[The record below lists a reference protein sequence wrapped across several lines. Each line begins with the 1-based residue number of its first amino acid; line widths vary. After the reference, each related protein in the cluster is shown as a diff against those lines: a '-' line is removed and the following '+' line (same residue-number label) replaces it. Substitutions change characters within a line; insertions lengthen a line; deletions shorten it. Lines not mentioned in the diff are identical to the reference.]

1 MQVFKLLGAVSLVFA
16 VVTVIGCGGS
26 DHPADVLKE
35 LPVDD
40 ASDTLDPP
48 ADSDTELDT
57 ERDTELDTD
66 TDADTGADVDTDTDE
81 VCTPSCG
88 ERVCGPDPVCEQS
101 CGQCPEGKT
110 CNSDGQCVAEGCV
123 PACGPRQCGLDP
135 VCGTSCGECEA
146 HEKCNDDGQCECVP
160 ACGPR
165 KCGLDP
171 VCGTSCGECEANYEC
186 DDDGQ
191 CIPSDGIKWVR
202 IAGGTFLMGSDDG
215 GSDEKPVHSVTV
227 PTFKMTKTEVTVDQY
242 RACVDEGDC
251 TAPNTGEYCNWDKP
265 DRGSHPVNCVDWDQ
279 AQAFAIWAGG
289 RLPSEAEW
297 EYAARSGGQD
307 WKYPW
312 GDEEATCARAVMI
325 DSMDAGCGRD
335 STWPVCS
342 KPSGNTTDGL
352 CDMAGNVYEWVQDGY
367 RDSYDGAPTDGSAW
381 ESPTASA
388 RVSRGGSWARY
399 AGYLRAAKR
408 DFVVSNMRVSG
419 LGFRLARSVP

>member
-1 MQVFKLLGAVSLVFA
+1 M
-16 VVTVIGCGGS
+16 IGCGGS
-26 DHPADVLKE
+26 DHPADVLRE

-40 ASDTLDPP
+40 ASDTLEPP
-48 ADSDTELDT
+48 PDSDTDTERDTGNDADTDRDTDTELDT
-57 ERDTELDTD
+57 
-66 TDADTGADVDTDTDE
+66 DTDTDE

-123 PACGPRQCGLDP
+123 PACGL
-135 VCGTSCGECEA
+135 
-146 HEKCNDDGQCECVP
+146 
-160 ACGPR
+160 R
-165 KCGLDP
+165 KCGVDP

-215 GSDEKPVHSVTV
+215 GSDEKPVHSVMV

-251 TAPNTGEYCNWDKP
+251 TAPNTGYDCNWDKP

-279 AQAFAIWAGG
+279 AQAFATWAGG

-312 GDEEATCARAVMI
+312 GDEGATCARAVMA
-325 DSMDAGCGRD
+325 DGMDAGCGRD

-342 KPSGNTTDGL
+342 KPNGNTTDGL
-352 CDMAGNVYEWVQDGY
+352 CDMAGNVWEWVQDGHHHN
-367 RDSYDGAPTDGSAW
+367 YDGAPTDGSAW
-381 ESPTASA
+381 EPPTASA
-388 RVSRGGSWARY
+388 RVSRGGSWAYY
-399 AGYLRAAKR
+399 AGDLRAAKR
-408 DFVVSNMRVSG
+408 DFFGSNMRTSG
-419 LGFRLARSVP
+419 LGFRLARSVR